1 MKLIRLA
8 IKSPFKNLDGFEI
21 DFSPEEDATIVIGRN
36 GSAKS
41 NLLESL
47 IAIFTSIDLDAASEF
62 AYEISYQIQSQVVSL
77 ICSEEGKPTAKLDG
91 KRLARKKLIEEYIP
105 QHVVAYYSGESDRF
119 RRLFYRHDDQALDK
133 TLEKRKDDF
142 DDPTKLEF
150 RRFIYAR
157 PEHGLFSLLAFYFS
171 NDEIVQ
177 RFLIEQPRI
186 TGFDSV
192 LLVAH
197 KPNWA
202 RKGETAENFWGA
214 KGPVRV
220 LLDRFLKHSLGAFVG
235 TERVRVGV
243 KKYENRELIY
253 LYIPDSKALAAVAQE
268 YDNDPQ
274 ALFQALD
281 TMRLSDLLESFRV
294 RVNVLGADNA
304 IHTRELSEGEQQL
317 LTVLGLMRFTKN
329 DHSLYLLD
337 EPDTHLNPTW
347 SVNYLFYLA
356 ELAGLFE
363 NSHTLISTHDPLL
376 VSGLRKEQIRVL
388 SRNFAGRVT
397 AEQPDED
404 PRGTGVANVLTSDLY
419 GLESQLDPYSLGKL
433 KELYQ
438 LSQQEKSVER
448 DQRLAELR
456 SEVPAL
462 DILESSPDPYRNI
475 AMQAYELALQKVL
488 DSDKNNSK
496 RSQIVEEL
504 AKQLYDEAVGAV
516 E

>member
-1 MKLIRLA
+1 MRLIRLA

-47 IAIFTSIDLDAASEF
+47 IAIFTSIDLDAKSEF
-62 AYEISYQIQSQVVSL
+62 AYEIEYRIQNQVVSL
-77 ICSEEGKPTAKLDG
+77 SCKEDGKPTAKLGG
-91 KRLARKKLIEEYIP
+91 KRLARKSLLETYVP
-105 QHVVAYYSGESDRF
+105 RYVVAYYSGESDRF
-119 RRLFYRHDDQALDK
+119 KRLFFRHDDKALDK
-133 TLEKRKDDF
+133 TLEKSKSNLK
-142 DDPTKLEF
+142 DPTRLEF

-171 NDEIVQ
+171 KDKVVQ
-177 RFLIEQPRI
+177 EFLQDLPRI

-197 KPNWA
+197 KPHWA
-202 RKGETAENFWGA
+202 KKGPEDFWGA
-214 KGPVRV
+214 EGPVRV

-235 TERVRVGV
+235 SERVRIGV
-243 KKYENRELIY
+243 KQYETRELVY
-253 LYIPDSKALAAVAQE
+253 LYLPDSKALAAIAKE
-268 YDNDPQ
+268 YDNEPQ

-347 SVNYLFYLA
+347 STNYLLYLGN
-356 ELAGLFE
+356 LAGLFE

-388 SRNFAGRVT
+388 SRNRAGQIT
-397 AEQPDED
+397 AEQPEED
-404 PRGTGVANVLTSDLY
+404 PRGTGVANVLTSELY
-419 GLESQLDPYSLGKL
+419 GLESQLDPYSLGVL
-433 KELYQ
+433 KEMYE
-438 LSQQEKSVER
+438 LSQQNKSKTR
-448 DQRLAELR
+448 DERLAKLR
-456 SEVPAL
+456 AKVPAL
-462 DILESSPDPYRNI
+462 EILETSPDPYRNI
-475 AMQAYELALQKVL
+475 AMQAYEMALDMALKSEEDNV
-488 DSDKNNSK
+488 K
-496 RSQIVEEL
+496 RSRIVEAL
-504 AKQLYDEAVGAV
+504 AKRLYEEAEDEV

>member
-1 MKLIRLA
+1 VRLIRLA

-21 DFSPEEDATIVIGRN
+21 NFSPDEDATIVIGRN

-62 AYEISYQIQSQVVSL
+62 AYEISYCIQGQVVSL
-77 ICSEEGKPTAKLDG
+77 TCTEEGKPAAKLDG
-91 KRLARKKLIEEYIP
+91 KRLAKKKLVEEYIP
-105 QHVVAYYSGESDRF
+105 RHLVAYYSGESDRF

-133 TLEKRKDDF
+133 TLEKRKEDL

-157 PEHGLFSLLAFYFS
+157 PEHGLFSLLAFYFAK
-171 NDEIVQ
+171 DEMVQ
-177 RFLIEQPRI
+177 QFLKEQPRI

-202 RKGETAENFWGA
+202 RKGETVENFWGA
-214 KGPVRV
+214 KGPVRI

-243 KKYENRELIY
+243 KKYETRELVY
-253 LYIPDSKALAAVAQE
+253 LYIPDSQALAAIAKE
-268 YDNDPQ
+268 YENDPQ

-337 EPDTHLNPTW
+337 EPDTHLNPKW
-347 SVNYLFYLA
+347 SVNYLDYLGN
-356 ELAGLFE
+356 LAGLFQ

-388 SRNFAGRVT
+388 SRNLAGRIA
-397 AEQPDED
+397 AEQPEED

-433 KELYQ
+433 KELYG
-438 LSQQEKSVER
+438 LSQQKKSESR
-448 DQRLAELR
+448 DRRLAELR
-456 SEVPAL
+456 AEVPAL

-475 AMQAYELALQKVL
+475 AMQAYELAQQMVL
-488 DSDKNNSK
+488 DSDKESSR
-496 RSQIVEEL
+496 RSQVVEEL
-504 AKQLYDEAVGAV
+504 AKMLYEEAVEAVG
-516 E
+516 